1 MTDEEFYNKSLEER
15 SNYVLGTMKSIKFY
29 KKNGFWYADVPEHTE
44 SENEMIAGADVFLEK
59 ISKRKP
65 YVSLKVSDK
74 IYPKARFVFQ
84 RIDHDD
90 NGAAYLILGYH
101 PEAPALSGESRDY
114 AGQKFWLCNVV
125 HTFFGE
131 HPEYISVI

>member
-15 SNYVLGTMKSIKFY
+15 SNYVLDAMKGISFY
-29 KKNGFWYADVPEHTE
+29 KKDDIWYADVPEHSE
-44 SENEMIAGADVFLEK
+44 SENEMVAGADVFLEK
-59 ISKRKP
+59 LSNGKP
-65 YVSLKVSDK
+65 YISLKVSDK

-84 RIDHDD
+84 RIDHD
-90 NGAAYLILGYH
+90 NGGATYLILGHH
-101 PEAPALSGESRDY
+101 PEAPALSGESQDY

-131 HPEYISVI
+131 HPKYISVI